1 MAGEHTTTGAVAAQF
16 GLATHVLRHWE
27 DRGLLT
33 PARDSVGRRHY
44 RGTDIDTIAMIVLG
58 KKAGLSLDDLA
69 ILFIRSPDRRTR
81 REVLE
86 AHRDRLA
93 DQIARTRAALDAV
106 THVLDCDAEDFRT
119 CPHFRAELAGVLDT
133 HTDPPVSATPS
144 DVGRSAM

>member
-1 MAGEHTTTGAVAAQF
+1 MAEEHTTIGAVAAQF

-27 DRGLLT
+27 DRGLLA
-33 PARDSVGRRHY
+33 PPRDSAGRRHY
-44 RGTDIDTIAMIVLG
+44 RSTDIDTIAMIVLG

-81 REVLE
+81 RAVLE

-93 DQIARTRAALDAV
+93 DQIARTRAALDVV

-119 CPHFRAELAGVLDT
+119 CPHFRAELAGVL
-133 HTDPPVSATPS
+133 HTRTPVRATPP
-144 DVGRSAM
+144 DVGRSDM